1 MATKKYLYL
10 FIFILLSLSACEI
23 TTPDQKAISVITREN
38 ASSLTLYTTVGE
50 TGNDDIAWSP
60 DGNTLAVASQRG
72 IYLVDLETQEMQ
84 RFSTDFTHFSPND
97 HIIAFSPDG
106 ILLAFSDNS
115 INSPGTVKI
124 YDIASHER
132 LFQLDDIEDP
142 DMQTFGIAFSPDGTM
157 LAAGCGTLNWGFGP
171 GSVKFWEVSTGTLIH
186 EYSHDGLGTIYN
198 LAFNP
203 DGSQLAAVSM
213 DGNVYSWDL
222 KTHQLTQAYKA
233 TGGIVYGLTFNPDGK
248 ILAVAS
254 SPSMMDETY
263 TLRLIDLSSGETTLY
278 FQVLEAFSNNPNEG
292 GSIAFNGDGSVL
304 ASTCQDGTV
313 RLWDTLTGEQLTVMD
328 VPGAHGVSF
337 SPDGTQLATSGFA
350 DPVRLWLVDENGQP

>member
-1 MATKKYLYL
+1 MVTKKNLYL
-10 FIFILLSLSACEI
+10 IILILLSLSACEI
-23 TTPDQKAISVITREN
+23 TAPSEEDIPAITHEN

-50 TGNDDIAWSP
+50 IGNDDIAWSP
-60 DGNTLAVASQRG
+60 DRSALAVASQRG

-233 TGGIVYGLTFNPDGK
+233 IGGIVYGLTFNPDGK

-278 FQVLEAFSNNPNEG
+278 FQVPEAFSNNPNEG

-337 SPDGTQLATSGFA
+337 SPDGTKLATSGFA